1 MAKAIA
7 MRMMR
12 KVLLL
17 RVSITCLTAWQRPA
31 FTARWSVAWKY
42 GLPKSCDN
50 CASAIARAGR
60 TSRKHFFFAPRAN
73 PDVQATWARYTR
85 PVHFLAGWQHTVELT
100 SSRQS
105 FKGNMVQ
112 VNLARTITTCACAL
126 ALALT
131 LLPVAVQA
139 QPATPAATQAAS
151 GAAPAAIPAADQK
164 PGDVAAPAPKKAAEV
179 SDNPYGLE
187 SLWKS
192 SDVVAKT
199 VLLLLLIMSVGSW
212 YILIVKVLEQAK
224 MSRQAKAVIKNFWP
238 AATVAQGAA
247 TLDTKSPYRF
257 MADAALNAVKK
268 HDGLMG
274 HVDLNEWI
282 ATGIHRA
289 VERIQSRTQNGLAFL
304 ATVGSISPFVGLF
317 GTVWGIY
324 HALTAIGISGQASID
339 KVAGPVGEALLM
351 TAIGLAV
358 AVPAVLSYNWLV
370 RRNKAVMDDVRA
382 FSSDLHAVV
391 LGSVKRATGS

>member
-1 MAKAIA
+1 MHPKVTRLISSCACVLALGLPLLSGQAQAQSAPVEPAASAPTSTASVTVPALTPVPTGAPATDAKAA
-7 MRMMR
+7 
-12 KVLLL
+12 
-17 RVSITCLTAWQRPA
+17 
-31 FTARWSVAWKY
+31 
-42 GLPKSCDN
+42 
-50 CASAIARAGR
+50 
-60 TSRKHFFFAPRAN
+60 
-73 PDVQATWARYTR
+73 
-85 PVHFLAGWQHTVELT
+85 
-100 SSRQS
+100 
-105 FKGNMVQ
+105 
-112 VNLARTITTCACAL
+112 
-126 ALALT
+126 
-131 LLPVAVQA
+131 
-139 QPATPAATQAAS
+139 AAS
-151 GAAPAAIPAADQK
+151 T
-164 PGDVAAPAPKKAAEV
+164 
-179 SDNPYGLE
+179 DNPYGLE
-187 SLWKS
+187 ALWKT
-192 SDVVAKT
+192 SDMVAKT
-199 VLLLLLIMSVGSW
+199 VLLLLLIMSIGSW
-212 YILIVKVLEQAK
+212 YILIVKVLEQTK
-224 MSRQAKAVIKNFWP
+224 MIGQAKAAHKTFWP

-247 TLDTKSPYRF
+247 TLDAKSPYRF

-282 ATGIHRA
+282 ATGVHRA
-289 VERIQSRTQNGLAFL
+289 VDGIQSRTQNGLAFL

-391 LGSVKRATGS
+391 LGSVKKSTGS